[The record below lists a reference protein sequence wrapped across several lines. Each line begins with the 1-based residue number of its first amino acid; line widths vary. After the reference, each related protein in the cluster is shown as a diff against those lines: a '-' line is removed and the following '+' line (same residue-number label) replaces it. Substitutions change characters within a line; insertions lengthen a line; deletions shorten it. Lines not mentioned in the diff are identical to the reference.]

1 MTLSLFKKV
10 KHIFSTFFKS
20 DQLNAIILITFEYLF
35 KEKRIKLEE
44 LKFFEKQANAIDY
57 INKKKLDLI
66 KEKDLA
72 NYGNIQGLHELIFNY
87 LSGKD
92 INIFDSLKDLNIDL
106 NMNKKFPTAFSLS
119 VINKLA
125 NLNRGE
131 ITTYSEIGSKIGSRA
146 YRAIG
151 NVLRKNPL
159 PLIIP
164 CHRVIKKNGEIGG
177 FMGESDESWQ
187 QNLKRN
193 LLEIEQITNP

>member
-1 MTLSLFKKV
+1 MKN
-10 KHIFSTFFKS
+10 IFSTLFKS
-20 DQLNAIILITFEYLF
+20 DQLSAIILITFEYLF

-44 LKFFEKQANAIDY
+44 VKFFEKQTNAIDY
-57 INKKKLDLI
+57 INKTKLELI

-72 NYGNIQGLHELIFNY
+72 KYGNIQGLQELILNY

-92 INIFDSLKDLNIDL
+92 INIYDNLKDLNIDID
-106 NMNKKFPTAFSLS
+106 MKDKFPTEFSQS
-119 VINKLA
+119 VINKIVSLH
-125 NLNRGE
+125 RGE
-131 ITTYSEIGSKIGSRA
+131 VTTYSEIGNMIDSKA

-159 PLIIP
+159 PLVIP
-164 CHRVIKKNGEIGG
+164 CHRVIKNNGEIGG

-193 LLEIEQITNP
+193 LLEIEQIPNP

>member
-1 MTLSLFKKV
+1 M
-10 KHIFSTFFKS
+10 
-20 DQLNAIILITFEYLF
+20 
-35 KEKRIKLEE
+35 KLEE

>member
-1 MTLSLFKKV
+1 MKN
-10 KHIFSTFFKS
+10 IFSTLFKS
-20 DQLNAIILITFEYLF
+20 DQLSAIILITFEYLF

-44 LKFFEKQANAIDY
+44 VKFFEKQTNAIDY
-57 INKKKLDLI
+57 INKTKLELI

-72 NYGNIQGLHELIFNY
+72 KYGNIQGLQELILNY

-92 INIFDSLKDLNIDL
+92 INIYDNLKDLNIVL
-106 NMNKKFPTAFSLS
+106 NMKEKFPTAFSLS

-131 ITTYSEIGSKIGSRA
+131 ITTYSEIGSMIDSKA

>member
-1 MTLSLFKKV
+1 M
-10 KHIFSTFFKS
+10 KHIFSTFLKS
-20 DQLNAIILITFEYLF
+20 DRLSAIILITFEYLF
-35 KEKRIKLEE
+35 NDGRIKLEE
-44 LKFFEKQANAIDY
+44 VRFFEKQANAIDY

-72 NYGNIQGLHELIFNY
+72 KYGNIQGLHELILNY

-92 INIFDSLKDLNIDL
+92 INIYDNLKALNIVL
-106 NMNKKFPTAFSLS
+106 NMKEKFPTAFSLS

-131 ITTYSEIGSKIGSRA
+131 ITTYSEIGTMIGSKA

-164 CHRVIKKNGEIGG
+164 CHRVIKRNGEIGG

-193 LLEIEQITNP
+193 LLEIEQVTNL

>member
-1 MTLSLFKKV
+1 M

-35 KEKRIKLEE
+35 KEKRMKLEE

>member
-1 MTLSLFKKV
+1 M

-20 DQLNAIILITFEYLF
+20 DQLSAIILITFEYLF

-44 LKFFEKQANAIDY
+44 VKFFEKHANVMDY
-57 INKKKLDLI
+57 INKTKLELI
-66 KEKDLA
+66 NEKDLA
-72 NYGNIQGLHELIFNY
+72 KYGNIQGLHELILNF

-92 INIFDSLKDLNIDL
+92 INIYDNLKDLNIDL
-106 NMNKKFPTAFSLS
+106 NIKEKFPTAFSLS

-131 ITTYSEIGSKIGSRA
+131 ITTYSEIGSMIGSKA

-164 CHRVIKKNGEIGG
+164 CHRVIMSSGEIGG

>member
-1 MTLSLFKKV
+1 M
-10 KHIFSTFFKS
+10 
-20 DQLNAIILITFEYLF
+20 
-35 KEKRIKLEE
+35 KE
-44 LKFFEKQANAIDY
+44 
-57 INKKKLDLI
+57 
-66 KEKDLA
+66 
-72 NYGNIQGLHELIFNY
+72 
-87 LSGKD
+87 
-92 INIFDSLKDLNIDL
+92 
-106 NMNKKFPTAFSLS
+106 KFPTAFSLS

-131 ITTYSEIGSKIGSRA
+131 ITTYSEIGTMIGSKA

-164 CHRVIKKNGEIGG
+164 CHRVIKRNGEIGG

-193 LLEIEQITNP
+193 LLEIEQVTNL